1 MTTPTP
7 LLFTVG
13 DIVIIDDKDK
23 AYIIESRGEIGD
35 LFFKVRFILDN
46 SHLSNVIQARCQ
58 VVPIFY
64 SASNFSSRSRTNR
77 HFDVP
82 THTPALIAETTTRQS
97 PVQILQ
103 DTILQTKKFLDRSKA
118 SPSTGIHPL
127 MKYINDNDKAKG
139 EGWMRNL
146 FSDAADSSHLKP
158 FESGRL
164 LFIFSLLVGLPRKG
178 GQSHG
183 WSGML
188 ASAWGITL

>member
-23 AYIIESRGEIGD
+23 AYIIESRGETGD

-46 SHLSNVIQARCQ
+46 SHLSNVNQARCR
-58 VVPIFY
+58 VVPIFD
-64 SASNFSSRSRTNR
+64 STSNFSSRSRINR

-82 THTPALIAETTTRQS
+82 THNTPALIAETTTRRS
-97 PVQILQ
+97 PFQILQ

-127 MKYINDNDKAKG
+127 MKYIDDNDKAKG
-139 EGWMRNL
+139 KGWMRNL

-183 WSGML
+183 
-188 ASAWGITL
+188 